1 MADTG
6 GMRIVGFFRSYPLV
20 ALALAALVLTLVLL
34 GLGAPGAAQILATAV
49 IALVVVLTAIDM
61 VRDLLAGT
69 WGLDVLAVVA
79 MVSTV
84 LVGEYVAGLII
95 VLMLTG
101 GEAIEDY
108 AAGRA
113 GRELDALI
121 SRAPAFASRLTAAG
135 EIERIPVRAVAPG
148 DRLLVRPAE
157 VLPVDGVLE
166 DAHASIDESSLT
178 GEPLP
183 VTRAAGEEVHSG
195 TVNGTEAFTMRATA
209 TEQESQYHAIVEL
222 VGEAVASKAPMV
234 RLADRYA
241 VPFTVLSLLIA
252 GVSWAVSGE
261 AVRFAEVLVV
271 ATPCPL
277 LIAAPVAF
285 MGGMSRTAR
294 IGVIVKNGGAIETLS
309 RVRSVAFDKTGTLT
323 RGRPEIRAVHP
334 GSLPADEVLVLAAG
348 AEQYSV
354 HVFAAP
360 IVAAAHHRGL
370 RPAEVAEAAEVATN
384 GVQATLADGTE
395 VRVGKPAFVAERVPG
410 LRRTPLTAGE
420 TAVYVSRGDELA
432 GTIVLAD
439 PVRPEARGT
448 VAALRGLGIERCAI
462 LTGDVAPTAES
473 IAAEVG
479 IDTVHAECTPSTKV
493 DLVAAARPRPVL
505 MVGDGINDAPVLAAA
520 DVGIAMGARGA
531 TAASEAAAAVVT
543 ADDIS
548 TVAQAVAIARRTVR
562 IALQSI
568 WLGIAISLGLMLVAA
583 FGFLPAV
590 LGAILQEGVD
600 LVAILGA
607 LRALGG
613 GPIAVPPAAGEDHS
627 DDFVS
632 PERV

>member
-1 MADTG
+1 M
-6 GMRIVGFFRSYPLV
+6 
-20 ALALAALVLTLVLL
+20 
-34 GLGAPGAAQILATAV
+34 
-49 IALVVVLTAIDM
+49 
-61 VRDLLAGT
+61 
-69 WGLDVLAVVA
+69 
-79 MVSTV
+79 
-84 LVGEYVAGLII
+84 
-95 VLMLTG
+95 
-101 GEAIEDY
+101 
-108 AAGRA
+108 
-113 GRELDALI
+113 
-121 SRAPAFASRLTAAG
+121 
-135 EIERIPVRAVAPG
+135 
-148 DRLLVRPAE
+148 
-157 VLPVDGVLE
+157 
-166 DAHASIDESSLT
+166 
-178 GEPLP
+178 
-183 VTRAAGEEVHSG
+183 HSG

-209 TEQESQYHAIVEL
+209 TEQDSQYHAIVEL
-222 VGEAVASKAPMV
+222 VSEAVSSKAPMV

-241 VPFTVLSLLIA
+241 VPFTVVALLIA
-252 GVSWAVSGE
+252 GIAWAVSGE

-294 IGVIVKNGGAIETLS
+294 IGVIVKNGGAIEALS

-323 RGRPEIRAVHP
+323 RGRPEIRGIAP
-334 GSLPADEVLVLAAG
+334 GSLPAEEVLALAAA
-348 AEQYSV
+348 AEQFSV

-360 IVAAAHHRGL
+360 IVAAAHQRGL
-370 RPAEVAEAAEVATN
+370 TLPEISGTSEVATN
-384 GVQATLADGTE
+384 GVRGRLADGTE
-395 VRVGKPAFVAERVPG
+395 VRVGKPAFIAEAVPG
-410 LRRTPLTAGE
+410 LERRTLAAGE
-420 TAVYVSRGDELA
+420 TAVYVSRGAALA
-432 GTIVLAD
+432 GVIVLAD
-439 PVRPEARGT
+439 PLRPEAPGT
-448 VAALRGLGIERCAI
+448 VAALRELGVERCAI
-462 LTGDVAPTAES
+462 LTGDLAPTAES
-473 IAAEVG
+473 VAAAVG
-479 IDTVHAECTPSTKV
+479 IDTVHAECTPRTKV

-548 TVAQAVAIARRTVR
+548 TVAQAVGIARRTVR

-613 GPIAVPPAAGEDHS
+613 APIPVPAAAGKEQGED
-627 DDFVS
+627 FLS

>member
-1 MADTG
+1 MKAL
-6 GMRIVGFFRSYPLV
+6 GFFRSYPLV
-20 ALALAALVLTLVLL
+20 ALALAALTTVLVLL
-34 GLGAPGAAQILATAV
+34 GLAHPGPARFIATGV
-49 IALVVVLTAIDM
+49 IGLVVVLTARDM
-61 VRDLLAGT
+61 VRDILRGS
-69 WGLDVLAVVA
+69 WGLDILAVVA

-101 GEAIEDY
+101 GEAIEDF

-113 GRELDALI
+113 GRELDALLN
-121 SRAPAFASRLTAAG
+121 RAPSFANRIGSGG
-135 EIERIPVRAVAPG
+135 EITRIPVAEVVPG

-157 VLPVDGVLE
+157 VLPVDGTVE

-183 VTRAAGEEVHSG
+183 VTKTAGDGVYSG

-209 TEQESQYHAIVEL
+209 AEEDSQYHSIVSL
-222 VGEAVASKAPMV
+222 VSEAVSSKAPMV

-241 VPFTVLSLLIA
+241 VPFTLVSLAIA
-252 GVSWAVSGE
+252 GIAWAVSGDP
-261 AVRFAEVLVV
+261 VRFAEVLVV

-294 IGVIVKNGGAIETLS
+294 TGVIVKNGGAIEALS
-309 RVRSVAFDKTGTLT
+309 RVRTAAFDKTGTLT
-323 RGRPEIRAVHP
+323 RGRPEIRALHP
-334 GSLPADEVLVLAAG
+334 ASATEDELLSLAAA

-354 HVFAAP
+354 HVFAAR
-360 IVAAAHHRGL
+360 IVAAAAERGL
-370 RPAEVAEAAEVATN
+370 PLPEVVGADEIATN
-384 GVQATLADGTE
+384 GVRATLPDGAE
-395 VRVGKPAFVAERVPG
+395 VRVGKPAFIAERVPD
-410 LRRTPLTAGE
+410 LERHPLGPGE
-420 TAVYVSRGDELA
+420 TAVYVSRGDALA
-432 GTIVLAD
+432 GVIVLAD
-439 PVRPEARGT
+439 PLRPEAAGT
-448 VAALRGLGIERCAI
+448 VAALRGLGVEHCRMI
-462 LTGDVAPTAES
+462 TGDVAPTAES
-473 IAAEVG
+473 IARAAG
-479 IDTVHAECTPSTKV
+479 IDEVDAECTPSGKV

-531 TAASEAAAAVVT
+531 TAASESAAAVVV
-543 ADDIS
+543 ADDLS
-548 TVAQAVAIARRTVR
+548 KVAQAVGIAQRTVR
-562 IALQSI
+562 VALESI

-583 FGFLPAV
+583 FGHLPAV
-590 LGAILQEGVD
+590 VGALLQEGVD

-613 GPIAVPPAAGEDHS
+613 TPLEVSTAPQED
-627 DDFVS
+627 FAS
-632 PERV
+632 PSEV